1 MKGKPNP
8 RRAEL
13 KELSAA
19 IRPLV
24 KVGVFESVNA
34 GLIEHYSTQ
43 TGQTEWHTFKGWID
57 AGQCVRKGE
66 SGFPIWGQPRP
77 LSGKDK
83 AAQETQ
89 QPEGAEAGDVP
100 EWFPVCYLFRAG
112 QVQPIEER
120 AAA

>member
-13 KELSAA
+13 RELSAA

-24 KVGVFESVNA
+24 KMGVYATVNE

-43 TGQTEWHTFKGWID
+43 AGFSEWKTFKGWID
-57 AGQCVRKGE
+57 AGHCVRKGE
-66 SGFPIWGQPRP
+66 AGFPVWAQPRKLKAGEAP
-77 LSGKDK
+77 QDQPADVSGSD
-83 AAQETQ
+83 T
-89 QPEGAEAGDVP
+89 GP
-100 EWFPVCYLFRAG
+100 EWFPVCYLFHSG